1 MKKRILSML
10 LVLVMVI
17 GMIPFSA
24 LSASAE
30 SVVELPKGYSYNILV
45 KEPVPGEKPSYDV
58 TIEDVAE
65 WADFK
70 ATVVKWYKLGIPSDS
85 AEMSPNDTFEEDEIY
100 CVYVEFE
107 PVSGNSY
114 LGGSAMINGVG
125 VTKWANKGYT
135 RSFGL
140 PEYEADTW
148 DEFVKYMGYDI
159 KTTIRVTADITKTLN
174 YALEG
179 RVSCRGDKTLILEGD
194 ITVKVQNPILE
205 GTAPFDGIISN
216 QGKLTIEGSG
226 SILGQV
232 DMNQITCDLAF
243 NKRTQFFP
251 VAVRNTGTFKMNGGT
266 IGGVDAEDNMF
277 GALLNYGYGKT
288 EINGG
293 VLQGVCNYYNTVTSH
308 GVGDAE
314 DVGYYE
320 GSLGIGVIMRNH
332 TYNGGA
338 NDTVVINGG
347 EIRSL
352 ADSINFYHTYWIADR
367 IYHIPE
373 YLGTGQQT
381 VNWLDMGG
389 WDNTTIY
396 GGKFTSNTG
405 AKITWTK
412 YNNEYPITQD
422 DVCDFLKSKSASFTA
437 VSHSAD
443 YKTINVT
450 VNLDMGFASL
460 TPKPDMDEADWDEL
474 ASDLGTMALGSA
486 DTNINF
492 NFSAKTLPADA
503 IEAGY
508 SVKRALK
515 VTRDG
520 ITIYDKEYESNEV
533 YAWNLKDNIDEGGN
547 YHIIPTLNYYLDGVK
562 IEEISHLYT
571 VKVTGSTIKT
581 ISLAGI
587 GTPVIG
593 LTPSSGEFAFTN
605 TDGVIIKKVQWEYW
619 TSEMGGSFVNMPD
632 GSVFEEGKRYAVLLE
647 LETAEGYAFAA
658 NKEDMTVYING
669 EACNVFNHDTSETVV
684 ELEMTPIT
692 DPAFIVKP
700 VGGNVEEGDKFTIT
714 WETNF
719 KPAWIQILSFNS
731 ANGAPN
737 DAIDVPADATSF
749 ELDANEFGYV
759 LTVYYNGNQCVSS
772 VEKFYVN
779 EIKHISEI
787 NVTVAPPKAGEAPA
801 DATTTESGYTIS
813 TQWWVLEEDG
823 QYRPF
828 EGDFEAGKQYAVY
841 TLIEVKAGYELA
853 NNPTIKVN
861 GDSNIIR
868 ISSSKEFYSCVYELI
883 TINTIEIEV
892 AKPVIGE
899 APTKPTIKSVNGDEN
914 LKDLVSFFSDSKVYW
929 VEADSAEDIAYGNKN
944 PTVFADGKIYALHVA
959 IQSTKE
965 IAEDCVLNVY
975 GTDGELLWS
984 GNISFSD
991 PSDKTLVYTDAYLG
1005 NFKLEIGNVNGDD
1018 LIDFTDLQRLYQHI
1032 TGDSPLSGDALAV
1045 ADVNGDTVVDFSDLQ
1060 ALYTTVSQNA

>member
-1 MKKRILSML
+1 MKKRFLSIL

-24 LSASAE
+24 LSASAD

-58 TIEDVAE
+58 TIEDI
-65 WADFK
+65 ADWVDFQ

-100 CVYVEFE
+100 CVFVDFE
-107 PVSGNSY
+107 PISGTAIM
-114 LGGSAMINGVG
+114 GEVMINGEEA
-125 VTKWANKGYT
+125 ANWQYEGYT
-135 RSFGL
+135 RAFGL

-179 RVSCRGDKTLILEGD
+179 RVNCSGDKTLILEGD
-194 ITVKVQNPILE
+194 IAVRVQNPILE
-205 GTAPFDGIISN
+205 GTTPFSGIIVNS
-216 QGKLTIEGSG
+216 GELTIEGSG

-232 DMNQITCDLAF
+232 DMRQITADSAF
-243 NKRTQFFP
+243 NNRTQFFP
-251 VAVRNTGTFKMNGGT
+251 VAVKNLGTFKMNGGT
-266 IGGVDAEDNMF
+266 IGGVDAEYNMF

-293 VLQGVCNYYNTVTSH
+293 VLQGVCNYYNTIESP
-308 GVGDAE
+308 GVGDAK
-314 DVGYYE
+314 DT
-320 GSLGIGVIMRNH
+320 GSYLGRLGIGVIMRNH
-332 TYNGGA
+332 TYIGGA

-352 ADSINFYHTYWIADR
+352 TDNVNFYHTYWIADR

-373 YLGTGQQT
+373 HLGEGLRT

-405 AKITWTK
+405 AKITWTR

-422 DVCDFLKSKSASFTA
+422 DVCNFLKSKSSSFSA

-450 VNLDMGFASL
+450 VNLDMGFSSL
-460 TPKPDMDEADWDEL
+460 TPRPDMDEADWDEL
-474 ASDLGTMALGSA
+474 SSDLGTMALGSA

-520 ITIYDKEYESNEV
+520 ITVYDKEYESNEV
-533 YAWNLKDNIDEGGN
+533 YGWNLKDNIDEGGN

-581 ISLAGI
+581 ISIAGI

-593 LTPSSGEFAFTN
+593 SAPSHAEFAISN
-605 TDGVIIKKVQWEYW
+605 TAGVIIKKVQWEYW
-619 TSEMGGSFVNMPD
+619 TSEMGGVWVNMPD
-632 GSVFEEGKRYAVLLE
+632 GSVFEEGKRYAVLVE
-647 LETAEGYAFAA
+647 LEPEEGYSLAA
-658 NKEDMTVYING
+658 NKSDMTVYING
-669 EACNVFNHDTSETVV
+669 EACNVFNHDTSETAA
-684 ELEMTPIT
+684 ELEFTPIT
-692 DPAFIVKP
+692 TPAFIVKP
-700 VGGNVEEGDKFTIT
+700 VGGNVAEGDKFTIT

-719 KPAWIQILSFNS
+719 KPAWIEILSFNS

-737 DAIDVPADATSF
+737 KSIEVPADATSF

-759 LTVYYNGNQCVSS
+759 LNVYYNGNQCVSNG
-772 VEKFYVN
+772 EKFYVN
-779 EIKHISEI
+779 EIK
-787 NVTVAPPKAGEAPA
+787 
-801 DATTTESGYTIS
+801 TI
-813 TQWWVLEEDG
+813 
-823 QYRPF
+823 
-828 EGDFEAGKQYAVY
+828 
-841 TLIEVKAGYELA
+841 
-853 NNPTIKVN
+853 
-861 GDSNIIR
+861 
-868 ISSSKEFYSCVYELI
+868 
-883 TINTIEIEV
+883 INTIELQV

-899 APTKPTIKSVNGDEN
+899 APTNPTIKSVNGDEN
-914 LKDLVSFFSDSKVYW
+914 LKDLVSFFNDSKVYW
-929 VEADSAEDIAYGNKN
+929 VETDSAEDIANGNKH

-965 IAEDCVLNVY
+965 IAENCVLKVY

-1032 TGDSPLSGDALAV
+1032 TGDSPLSGDALGA
-1045 ADVNGDTVVDFSDLQ
+1045 ADVNADTVIDFSDLQ
-1060 ALYTTVSQNA
+1060 ALFALLSQNA